1 MGNYVKK
8 TKDMRFQSQ
17 EALKTVQKVLDEAGA
32 QLHNQL
38 SRKHLL
44 AHWELEL
51 VVQLAL
57 PHCILVGLLSVCL
70 QQASQ
75 VDWQLQEA

>member
-32 QLHNQL
+32 AVNDKKRTITQ
-38 SRKHLL
+38 
-44 AHWELEL
+44 
-51 VVQLAL
+51 
-57 PHCILVGLLSVCL
+57 
-70 QQASQ
+70 
-75 VDWQLQEA
+75 